1 MAIIKFKNIKTN
13 LQHVI
18 NYGKN
23 GNKTE
28 NGALVSS
35 INCGTE
41 TVYEEM
47 ALTKKFYQKENG
59 ILGYHI
65 IQSFDGFETKPENAN
80 RIGKQLAEEMW
91 GDKYQVIICTHIN
104 RENVHNHIIV
114 NSVSFEDGLKYHNSE
129 TNIALTREI
138 SDKLCLENGLK
149 VIDTPKAR
157 KEKEIAKKRTD
168 NFKRTDEK
176 IKKVILDIDEAV
188 KLAKKYSDFKLALEA
203 KGYSNIKENDKYFS
217 LKTPYYSRN
226 VRIDKVFGE
235 NYSVQSIKERIYG
248 YKKVETMPFANYN
261 KKYYK
266 KIYKGPKIDWK
277 LYKRN
282 RFYAWYVAVLYILG
296 ILPAKVIVQEVTIQD
311 YKVRNK
317 TKMVFEELNFINQS
331 HSKSIDEIKIHKKEI
346 EDKLPILKGERE
358 NLWVK
363 HKKVNS
369 AEEKKFIL
377 EKINLLSDE
386 ISTLYGQRNACIR
399 IIDTYNKVYEE
410 IQREQAEKEKLKE
423 LRDNSKNNKSKNKNR
438 Y

>member
-1 MAIIKFKNIKTN
+1 MAIIKFKNIKSN

-18 NYGKN
+18 DYGKN
-23 GNKTE
+23 GDKTE
-28 NGALVSS
+28 NGVLVSS
-35 INCGTE
+35 INCAVDTA
-41 TVYEEM
+41 YEEM
-47 ALTKKFYQKENG
+47 ALNKKFYKKEDG

-65 IQSFDGFETKPENAN
+65 IQSFEGFENPPENAN
-80 RIGKQLAEEMW
+80 KIGNQLAEEMW
-91 GDKYQVIICTHIN
+91 GDKYQVVICTHIN
-104 RENVHNHIIV
+104 KKNVHNHIIL
-114 NSVSFEDGLKYHNSE
+114 NSVSCVDGIKYHNSE
-129 TNIALTREI
+129 TNIALIREI
-138 SDKLCLENGLK
+138 SDRLCLENGLK

-176 IKKVILDIDEAV
+176 MKKVILDIDEAV
-188 KLAKKYSDFKLALEA
+188 KSAKKYSDFKLSLEA
-203 KGYSNIKENDKYFS
+203 KGYSNIKDDGKYFS

-226 VRIDKVFGE
+226 VRIDKLFGE

-248 YKKVETMPFANYN
+248 YKKVETMHFANYN

-282 RFYAWYVAVLYILG
+282 RFYAWYVAALYILG
-296 ILPAKVIVQEVTIQD
+296 ILPAKVIVQEVTVQD

-331 HSKSIDEIKIHKKEI
+331 HSKTIKEIKIHKKEI

-363 HKKVNS
+363 HKKANS
-369 AEEKKFIL
+369 VEEKSFIL
-377 EKINLLSDE
+377 ERINLISDE
-386 ISTLYGQRNACIR
+386 ISTLYGQRNACKR

-410 IQREQAEKEKLKE
+410 VQKEQAEKEKFNE
-423 LRDNSKNNKSKNKNR
+423 LINQSNKSKNR